1 MGSKV
6 FVFLY
11 KHAQL
16 FRVRQHVLWSHSFGL
31 YTALQSRL
39 SSYLHCCKLH
49 E

>member
-16 FRVRQHVLWSHSFGL
+16 FVFVNTFRRSHSFGL

-39 SSYLHCCKLH
+39 LSYLHCCKLH